1 MQSLYVSRY
10 LIGVKVFFFILSC
23 TQPDKTIQDT
33 GDSVSD
39 ELSFED
45 TLIEAIEQDMTQ
57 TGATAFSMT
66 VLKDGA
72 VSWSGGFGQGTK
84 DGSSVSSQTLFRVAS
99 ITKPMTAV
107 LTLQQVQE
115 ECLTLESPV
124 EMFLDNFVMAQQPE
138 LSSTV
143 LVKDT
148 MQMTG
153 GFVDYQLQSGEDGDG
168 MIEGFIPAYLENGYF
183 LSEPGRMY
191 NYSNP
196 NFVVAGSLVEYCTDN
211 YFRLE
216 MEENLWT
223 PLQMNRTTFETDT
236 VIADGSYAV
245 GVTTYWPQ
253 NVGEEISVDAQSY
266 SASHLWPAM
275 GAWSSAEDLA
285 QFGLFLMQGDT
296 DILSADLFSEM
307 QQPQVDTEEGYESK
321 AYGYG
326 LYVKDGIEMGGA
338 HYPVTM
344 ISHSGTIY
352 GYTSHMYLIPELEV
366 GVIVLLNREK
376 AVPSNSVPIAL
387 GLAEL
392 VEPYEPD
399 VSISDEVS
407 EYTGEYYNAFNIG
420 TMLLEETESG
430 LGIEIPALD
439 NANIEYDSN
448 LEPVRPDN
456 FYIHYPDG
464 SFDLLSFIRDESGA
478 VEYLRSR
485 NYVGKKQQGQSYS
498 PRSSSQE
505 TNIGNDFGAWESSI
519 DIFKAGQK

>member
-1 MQSLYVSRY
+1 M
-10 LIGVKVFFFILSC
+10 IFFLLSC
-23 TQPDKTIQDT
+23 TQTDKNVAQDT
-33 GDSVSD
+33 TP
-39 ELSFED
+39 FED
-45 TLIEAIEQDMTQ
+45 ALIAAIEQDMLE
-57 TGATAFSMT
+57 TGATAFSMA
-66 VLKDGA
+66 VLKEGA
-72 VSWSGGFGQGTK
+72 VSWSGGFGKGTK
-84 DGSSVSSQTLFRVAS
+84 DDSSVSPQTLFRVAS
-99 ITKPMTAV
+99 ITKPMTAI

-115 ECLTLESPV
+115 ECLTLENPV
-124 EMFLDNFVMAQQPE
+124 DMYLNNFVMAQQPE

-148 MQMTG
+148 LQMTG

-168 MIEGFIPAYLENGYF
+168 MIEGFIPAYLGNGYF

-211 YFRLE
+211 YFRIA
-216 MEENLWT
+216 MEENLWS
-223 PLQMNRTTFETDT
+223 PLKMNRTTFETDT
-236 VIADGSYAV
+236 VVSDGSYAV

-307 QQPQVDTEEGYESK
+307 QQQQVDTEEGYESK

-326 LYVKDGIEMGGA
+326 LHVKDGIEMGGA

-376 AVPSNSVPIAL
+376 AVPANSVPIAL

-399 VSISDEVS
+399 VSISNEVS

-420 TMLLEETESG
+420 SMLLEETESG

-439 NANIEYDSN
+439 NANIEYDST
-448 LEPVRPDN
+448 LESVRPDN

-464 SFDLLSFIRDESGA
+464 SFDLLSFVRDEGGA
-478 VEYLRSR
+478 VEYIRSR
-485 NYVGKKQQGQSYS
+485 NYVGKKEQGNSYAPHLAPNNIDFQS
-498 PRSSSQE
+498 
-505 TNIGNDFGAWESSI
+505 DFGAWESTV
-519 DIFKAGQK
+519 DVFGGKLQ